1 MKNKYNTIN
10 NSNIKEKQRINPN
23 IISHLFFQL
32 KDDESNKIKKTRNN
46 NKIIKQ
52 NSSNKIQI
60 RKNFIN
66 TIMTETNYVY
76 NESNIDNKDSNI
88 NSEIFYMK
96 MKSSDKINNGYF
108 PIQQFNK
115 SIFIPKIKK
124 VKRKNYHSEER
135 NKINNYNVG
144 NILLNSNIQH
154 QIIEL
159 KGDQNLTY
167 RNRFIKKP
175 NYFSFQNLSL
185 SNFNNKKE
193 NYMKN
198 LYNYEITLK
207 LLKNNKKKF
216 KI

>member
-1 MKNKYNTIN
+1 
-10 NSNIKEKQRINPN
+10 
-23 IISHLFFQL
+23 
-32 KDDESNKIKKTRNN
+32 
-46 NKIIKQ
+46 
-52 NSSNKIQI
+52 
-60 RKNFIN
+60 
-66 TIMTETNYVY
+66 MTETNYVY
-76 NESNIDNKDSNI
+76 KESNIENKDNSNVKYD
-88 NSEIFYMK
+88 IFYMK
-96 MKSSDKINNGYF
+96 MNSTDKINKEYF

-115 SIFIPKIKK
+115 SIFIPKIKSK
-124 VKRKNYHSEER
+124 KKNYHSEER

-198 LYNYEITLK
+198 LFNYEIKLK

>member
-76 NESNIDNKDSNI
+76 NESNIKNKDSNI
-88 NSEIFYMK
+88 KSDIFYMK
-96 MKSSDKINNGYF
+96 MNSSDKINKAYF

-115 SIFIPKIKK
+115 SIFIPKIIKIKK
-124 VKRKNYHSEER
+124 KHYNSAER
-135 NKINNYNVG
+135 NKI
-144 NILLNSNIQH
+144 
-154 QIIEL
+154 
-159 KGDQNLTY
+159 KNLTY
-167 RNRFIKKP
+167 KNKFINKP

-185 SNFNNKKE
+185 NNLNNKKE
-193 NYMKN
+193 NSLKN

-207 LLKNNKKKF
+207 LLNNNKKIF
-216 KI
+216 KV

>member
-1 MKNKYNTIN
+1 MKNKYNTID
-10 NSNIKEKQRINPN
+10 NSNKKEKLRINPN
-23 IISHLFFQL
+23 IISHLFFHL
-32 KDDESNKIKKTRNN
+32 KENEFNKNKKTRNN
-46 NKIIKQ
+46 NNEIKY
-52 NSSNKIQI
+52 NSSKKIQI

-66 TIMTETNYVY
+66 KIMTETNYVY

-175 NYFSFQNLSL
+175 NYFSFQNLLL